1 MLISE
6 WTISMEYQKSLYLYQ
21 SCPLPTARWWMD
33 VIADRRN
40 TLNFRVCVVGSAG
53 RVTEHQN
60 KKTLYTLRVCSMH
73 GLSPAHARTCTGWEW
88 ASVFFLRSIRYSI
101 TTVYCNRA
109 VVIEKHGYESGTK
122 NHAWLGLK
130 YFMPT
135 TESFEYKKDLPNRRD
150 LARKID
156 RNHND
161 ARHVTRDGQ
170 WGRCILIHLPVP
182 PTIGSFRALMV
193 VYTSFSV
200 FGTGIKL
207 LPMRRDRSGH
217 LKNDRVVP
225 SLSK

>member
-1 MLISE
+1 
-6 WTISMEYQKSLYLYQ
+6 
-21 SCPLPTARWWMD
+21 MD
-33 VIADRRN
+33 VIADRKN
-40 TLNFRVCVVGSAG
+40 TLNFRVRIVGSAG

-73 GLSPAHARTCTGWEW
+73 GLSTGARTHMHWVRR
-88 ASVFFLRSIRYSI
+88 ASVFVLRSIRYSI
-101 TTVYCNRA
+101 TTVHCNRA
-109 VVIEKHGYESGTK
+109 VVIEEHGYESGTQ
-122 NHAWLGLK
+122 NQALLGSK
-130 YFMPT
+130 YFVPT
-135 TESFEYKKDLPNRRD
+135 AESFEYKKDQPNRRD

-200 FGTGIKL
+200 FGTGI
-207 LPMRRDRSGH
+207 
-217 LKNDRVVP
+217 
-225 SLSK
+225 